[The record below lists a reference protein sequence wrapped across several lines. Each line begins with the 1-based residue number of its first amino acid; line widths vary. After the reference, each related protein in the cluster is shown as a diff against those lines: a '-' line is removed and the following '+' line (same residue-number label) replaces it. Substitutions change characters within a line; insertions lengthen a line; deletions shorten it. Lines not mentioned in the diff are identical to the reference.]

1 MPDGSPAPTYT
12 PKGTDWVVRATGT
25 DPGDGVGLAAVGAGG
40 CRGGAGAV
48 GRAGWTAATRCGAVV
63 GGATLVAGIVAN
75 VVEDGGVVAALG
87 TRVVV
92 VEVPT

>member
-1 MPDGSPAPTYT
+1 
-12 PKGTDWVVRATGT
+12 
-25 DPGDGVGLAAVGAGG
+25 
-40 CRGGAGAV
+40 
-48 GRAGWTAATRCGAVV
+48 VV

-75 VVEDGGVVAALG
+75 VVEDGGVGAALG